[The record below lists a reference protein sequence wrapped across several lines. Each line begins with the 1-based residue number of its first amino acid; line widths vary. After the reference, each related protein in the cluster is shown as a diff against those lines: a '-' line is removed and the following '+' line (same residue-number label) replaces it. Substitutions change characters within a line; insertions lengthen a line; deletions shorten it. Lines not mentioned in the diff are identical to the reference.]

1 VAAAS
6 ARVSSDAI
14 AAHSPL
20 VHGGAGLLGFTAAG
34 PSFEREE
41 RKSSQQQLRTMEDDE
56 EEDVA
61 MAQAYETQR
70 EERIERAMQRA
81 KHIQLRAPPLSIA
94 ALMADQKP
102 QQPRRTKRQ

>member
-1 VAAAS
+1 MVG
-6 ARVSSDAI
+6 
-14 AAHSPL
+14 HSPL

-34 PSFEREE
+34 PSFDREE
-41 RKSSQQQLRTMEDDE
+41 RKSSQQLRAMEDD

-61 MAQAYETQR
+61 MAQAYETER

-94 ALMADQKP
+94 ALMVGQKQ
-102 QQPRRTKRQ
+102 QQPRRPKRQ